1 MKALIICFMTG
12 SVGGLLSSLLY
23 DLLSKP
29 DGYLYMDKD
38 TKNIYASLTKDPD
51 EYVKNS
57 RLIFLYKK

>member
-1 MKALIICFMTG
+1 MKALIICFLTG
-12 SVGGLLSSLLY
+12 SFGGVISSVLY

-51 EYVKNS
+51 EYSKNS